1 MAKQLFLPRAHP
13 TSLAFLDETGTIS
26 RDRFFAVGL
35 LIHPEPS
42 RLLRSIQKY
51 RDRTHFY
58 SEFHLTEL
66 TRDALDT
73 YKGFVDTILADDEFR
88 FFCFIA
94 DRDVAD
100 PVARFGD
107 PWTAYLKLSE
117 QLLVGVIKPGE
128 ITTVLADNYSAPDH
142 VLFEEDLKS
151 NVNRRLHR
159 LGIASV
165 ARMDSRATDGL
176 QAVDV
181 LTSAVAFHH
190 RRQAGLAGHR
200 SPKALLA
207 DHVADGFGVPDFLTA
222 RKTEYLGLK
231 MYNHASQ
238 PVVATSGNG
247 E

>member
-1 MAKQLFLPRAHP
+1 MAKHLVLPRAHP

-51 RDRTHFY
+51 RDQTHFY
-58 SEFHLTEL
+58 GEFHLTEL
-66 TRDALDT
+66 TRDSLDT
-73 YKGFVDTILADDEFR
+73 YKGFVDTILADDDFR

-94 DRDVAD
+94 DRDAAD

-117 QLLVGVIKPGE
+117 QLLVGVIRRRE

-142 VLFEEDLKS
+142 VLFEEDFKA
-151 NVNRRLHR
+151 NVNRRLRR

-190 RRQAGLAGHR
+190 RRQAGLAGQR
-200 SPKALLA
+200 SPKARLS
-207 DHVADGFGVPDFLTA
+207 DHVAEGFGVPDFLCA
-222 RKTEYLGLK
+222 RKTDRLGLR
-231 MYNHASQ
+231 MYDHNSQAVLAS
-238 PVVATSGNG
+238 SDNG